1 MTKLSNLGLLTLI
14 ASSALACTVDRTQT
28 VTNGYFFTGWVYDGV
43 SNERLGDGDDD
54 GYSLY
59 LTYGKKTLPQAS
71 VDDTSGRFWI
81 GPVEPFHD
89 YTISIDAGQNYRP
102 FYASE
107 EFLAGAARGPK
118 GLESHIF
125 EAFIFQSPDLLPS
138 PELTFTIQTP
148 DGTQPDGQ
156 IRVTPNNDVGE
167 SVLNLQGDIDGSVDG
182 QVWEND
188 ADRKFETVVLPV
200 EGGVV
205 TFGEGALVYGVEY
218 EATVYAAAG
227 YALQSFTFRS
237 GVTDDQTV
245 VLARLT
251 EQALAITADSR
262 EYDDDALDENATV
275 VLTFNQPIELSASFD
290 ALSVDEAVDDGFD
303 IVSADFDGD
312 TEQNVL
318 IRFDPGVT
326 DEEDVQENG
335 AHFAI
340 DGNTLTLS
348 WDRDDGANFFTID
361 GDDPITFATY
371 DISTI
376 RLKPVGGRADQEVQ
390 LSTLL
395 GGNNVGLQV
404 DQIIF

>member
-1 MTKLSNLGLLTLI
+1 MIKLSNLGLLTLF

-28 VTNGYFFTGWVYDGV
+28 VNSGYYFTGWVYDGV
-43 SNERLGDGDDD
+43 TNERLGDGDDD
-54 GYSLY
+54 GYDMFV
-59 LTYGKKTLPQAS
+59 TFGKTTKGAS
-71 VDDTSGRFWI
+71 VNGDTGRFWA
-81 GPVEPFHD
+81 GPIEPFHD
-89 YTISIDAGQNYRP
+89 YTISIDAGGNYRP

-107 EFLAGAARGPK
+107 QFLAGAARGPK

-125 EAFIFQSPDLLPS
+125 EAFVFPSPDVLPS
-138 PELTFTIQTP
+138 PALTFTIQTP

-167 SVLNLQGDIDGSVDG
+167 SILNLQGDIDGSVDG
-182 QVWEND
+182 QVWDND

-200 EGGVV
+200 EAGVV

-218 EATVYAAAG
+218 EATVFAAEG

-251 EQALAITADSR
+251 EQPLAITADSR

-275 VLTFNQPIELSASFD
+275 VLTFNQNIELSASYD
-290 ALSVDEAVDDGFD
+290 PLSVDEAVDDGFD

-312 TEQNVL
+312 TEQNQL
-318 IRFDPGVT
+318 IRFDPMGN
-326 DEEDVQENG
+326 DEDDVQENG

-348 WDRDDGANFFTID
+348 WDREDSNFFEQD

-376 RLKPVGGRADQEVQ
+376 RLKPVGSRAEQEVQ

-395 GGNNVGLQV
+395 GGDFVGLQV
-404 DQIIF
+404 DQIVF